1 MKRVIALICVL
12 SAMLI
17 AGAPFFINSMVNIG
31 YYSPLETYND
41 ELLSESLALSLFPQI
56 HGFTMTAEKNKELN
70 FGCYD
75 VSVLYKEH
83 KNANDFDAYG
93 VSGRYI
99 RGKVDTDNFNH
110 VFNMFSVKSEIIER
124 EYDANVWSDIDA
136 GKYYF
141 AYFRIK
147 NVLFENVDNYSK
159 FISKKYNLA
168 EWIGYKF
175 ETSEVLWG
183 ETTDNKKS
191 FYSEKRVDL
200 YSLFANLK
208 NGKEEV
214 RYFSDLKLYGNALQC
229 DFNNLLNQLP
239 ETLPSCVM
247 MYGTGQQILEYK
259 QDEFLELLEIKR

>member
-1 MKRVIALICVL
+1 MSGWQIKLVSSVAYD
-12 SAMLI
+12 
-17 AGAPFFINSMVNIG
+17 G
-31 YYSPLETYND
+31 
-41 ELLSESLALSLFPQI
+41 LSL
-56 HGFTMTAEKNKELN
+56 T
-70 FGCYD
+70 
-75 VSVLYKEH
+75 
-83 KNANDFDAYG
+83 
-93 VSGRYI
+93 
-99 RGKVDTDNFNH
+99 GKVLRGSA
-110 VFNMFSVKSEIIER
+110 VSRYVCRKAVAEIIER
-124 EYDANVWSDIDA
+124 DYDANVWSDIDA

-183 ETTDNKKS
+183 ETIDNKKS

-200 YSLFANLK
+200 YSLFANLQ